1 MGVGCALN
9 YLNFSLLF
17 HISDNCNTRH
27 MFNTIYFVYR
37 YFYTIEENNN
47 TKLDINELLDTIQSL
62 YIGYGIYSI
71 TVTKKKLYAGML
83 NTAMQPTQLLRR
95 LNPNSQTKKKKKT
108 SKE

>member
-1 MGVGCALN
+1 
-9 YLNFSLLF
+9 
-17 HISDNCNTRH
+17 

-47 TKLDINELLDTIQSL
+47 TKLDINGLLDTIQSL

-83 NTAMQPTQLLRR
+83 NTAMHQIPFPRHNPKHKYLKQAKTLLF
-95 LNPNSQTKKKKKT
+95 LNTTK
-108 SKE
+108 